1 MVNEIIKSIQEDNTL
16 VLLQETGELNIDYIE
31 GDLDL
36 FIEALETL
44 TGKEY
49 SIVQKV
55 GKTVIEEY
63 R

>member
-31 GDLDL
+31 EDLDL

>member
-1 MVNEIIKSIQEDNTL
+1 MVNEIIKNIQEDNTL

-31 GDLDL
+31 EDLDL